1 MTIAHL
7 NGVNI
12 WYQQLGDGP
21 HLVQIGGA
29 VSGHEGYA
37 TVTQAMSGRFRVL
50 DFLLQ

>member
-21 HLVQIGGA
+21 HL
-29 VSGHEGYA
+29 SGHEGYA